1 MSFVNVVESCDET
14 RPDLKRIHVATS
26 FKDAEIFVSMIR
38 SSGCEI
44 LGFDMEWR
52 PEYKKGE
59 IHPIALIQLA
69 TDTEIVL
76 FHLSPMSFR
85 IPTALKNLLE
95 DPKLKKVGFGLS
107 EDIKRLYSQKVSVK
121 STYDLDLLIK
131 SLGCRKSSLQS
142 LTARVLD
149 LYLDKRKKLTCSN
162 WEKSLTREQILYAAT
177 DAWVVLKLY
186 KKLLPHFNFG
196 NIFLFDHFCFICN
209 QDMGMNTRLFIHM
222 LYHHYTTVFPC
233 LLCKKVFASYGA
245 VQSHILAHE
254 NGHICKICL
263 YEFPDIISCVYH
275 KLEANHSDYL
285 FDSRTT
291 TTITVITPI
300 HDPKISPTT
309 LPIMETSSP
318 SSSSSS
324 SSSSTT
330 TSGLLG
336 NSAARTVRTTT
347 TTTTT
352 TNLSPKTIPCS
363 KCKRIFRTQSAL
375 NDHFNSKHSESDS
388 LPTLIAPTTLM
399 V

>member
-1 MSFVNVVESCDET
+1 MSFVNVESCEEET
-14 RPDLKRIHVATS
+14 RPDFKRIHVATS
-26 FKDAEIFVSMIR
+26 FRDAELYVSMIR
-38 SSGCEI
+38 SSGCEV

-69 TDTEIVL
+69 TDTETVL

-85 IPTALKNLLE
+85 IPTHLKNLLE
-95 DPKLKKVGFGLS
+95 DPKVKKVGFGLC
-107 EDIKRLYSQKVSVK
+107 EDIKRLYSQKVAVK

-131 SLGCRKSSLQS
+131 SLGCRKTSLQS

-149 LYLDKRKKLTCSN
+149 IYLDKRRKLTCSN
-162 WEKSLTREQILYAAT
+162 WEKTLTKEQILYAAT

-186 KKLLPHFNFG
+186 KKLLPHLNFG
-196 NIFLFDHFCFICN
+196 NIFLFDHYCFICN
-209 QDMGMNTRLFIHM
+209 QDMGMNTRLFVHM

-275 KLEANHSDYL
+275 KLEANHYDYL
-285 FDSRTT
+285 IDNRL
-291 TTITVITPI
+291 ITPI
-300 HDPKISPTT
+300 HNDPNIPLT
-309 LPIMETSSP
+309 LPMETQP
-318 SSSSSS
+318 TLSSSLLSG
-324 SSSSTT
+324 TT
-330 TSGLLG
+330 T
-336 NSAARTVRTTT
+336 RTRT
-347 TTTTT
+347 
-352 TNLSPKTIPCS
+352 LSPKTIPCS

-375 NDHFNSKHSESDS
+375 NDHFNSKHSDSS

>member
-1 MSFVNVVESCDET
+1 MSFVNVESCDET
-14 RPDLKRIHVATS
+14 RPDFKRIHVATS

-38 SSGCEI
+38 SSGCEV

-69 TDTEIVL
+69 TDTETVL

-85 IPTALKNLLE
+85 IPTHLKNLLE
-95 DPKLKKVGFGLS
+95 DPKVKKVGFGLC
-107 EDIKRLYSQKVSVK
+107 EDIKRLYTQKVAVK

-131 SLGCRKSSLQS
+131 SLGCRKTSLQS
-142 LTARVLD
+142 LTARVLEI
-149 LYLDKRKKLTCSN
+149 YLDKRKKLTCSN
-162 WEKSLTREQILYAAT
+162 WKKTLTKEQILYAAT

-186 KKLLPHFNFG
+186 KKLLPHLNFG
-196 NIFLFDHFCFICN
+196 NIFLFDHYCFICN

-245 VQSHILAHE
+245 VQSHILAHQ

-275 KLEANHSDYL
+275 KLEANHYDYL
-285 FDSRTT
+285 IDNRLITPTHNDPNISLALSMGTQTTSSLLLGTT
-291 TTITVITPI
+291 TT
-300 HDPKISPTT
+300 
-309 LPIMETSSP
+309 
-318 SSSSSS
+318 
-324 SSSSTT
+324 
-330 TSGLLG
+330 
-336 NSAARTVRTTT
+336 RTRS
-347 TTTTT
+347 
-352 TNLSPKTIPCS
+352 LSPKTIPCS
-363 KCKRIFRTQSAL
+363 KCKRIFRTQNAL
-375 NDHFNSKHSESDS
+375 NDHFNSKHSSD
-388 LPTLIAPTTLM
+388 TLIAPTTLM

>member
-1 MSFVNVVESCDET
+1 
-14 RPDLKRIHVATS
+14 
-26 FKDAEIFVSMIR
+26 
-38 SSGCEI
+38 
-44 LGFDMEWR
+44 
-52 PEYKKGE
+52 
-59 IHPIALIQLA
+59 
-69 TDTEIVL
+69 
-76 FHLSPMSFR
+76 MSFR

-95 DPKLKKVGFGLS
+95 DPKLKKVGFGLC
-107 EDIKRLYSQKVSVK
+107 EDIKRLYSQKVAVK

-162 WEKSLTREQILYAAT
+162 WEKNLTREQILYAAT

-186 KKLLPHFNFG
+186 KKLLPHLNFG
-196 NIFLFDHFCFICN
+196 NIFLFDHYCFICN
-209 QDMGMNTRLFIHM
+209 QDMGMNTRLFVHM
-222 LYHHYTTVFPC
+222 LYHHYTSVFPC

-285 FDSRTT
+285 FDSR
-291 TTITVITPI
+291 IMITPI
-300 HDPKISPTT
+300 HNNDPKLSPT
-309 LPIMETSSP
+309 LAIMETP
-318 SSSSSS
+318 PS

-330 TSGLLG
+330 TSLLLG
-336 NSAARTVRTTT
+336 TAARTRTT
-347 TTTTT
+347 
-352 TNLSPKTIPCS
+352 LSPKTIPCS

>member
-1 MSFVNVVESCDET
+1 
-14 RPDLKRIHVATS
+14 
-26 FKDAEIFVSMIR
+26 
-38 SSGCEI
+38 
-44 LGFDMEWR
+44 
-52 PEYKKGE
+52 
-59 IHPIALIQLA
+59 
-69 TDTEIVL
+69 
-76 FHLSPMSFR
+76 
-85 IPTALKNLLE
+85 
-95 DPKLKKVGFGLS
+95 
-107 EDIKRLYSQKVSVK
+107 
-121 STYDLDLLIK
+121 
-131 SLGCRKSSLQS
+131 
-142 LTARVLD
+142 
-149 LYLDKRKKLTCSN
+149 
-162 WEKSLTREQILYAAT
+162 
-177 DAWVVLKLY
+177 
-186 KKLLPHFNFG
+186 
-196 NIFLFDHFCFICN
+196 
-209 QDMGMNTRLFIHM
+209 MGMNTRLFIHM

-330 TSGLLG
+330 TYGLLG
-336 NSAARTVRTTT
+336 NTAARTR
-347 TTTTT
+347 TTTT